1 MDQYVHVSSGGLD
14 CLILRGAWANVA
26 GAIYYVGFET
36 QCAAYKYFLYFSL
49 HICSEVDNQVFN
61 HVKTDVHL
69 PGKLM
74 EIVNAMLLNG
84 FIILVGPK
92 VPEDI

>member
-36 QCAAYKYFLYFSL
+36 QCAAYKYYEKNRFISA
-49 HICSEVDNQVFN
+49 
-61 HVKTDVHL
+61 VKLTTKFQ
-69 PGKLM
+69 PCKNRCTSSW
-74 EIVNAMLLNG
+74 EIDGNSKCYAAKWV
-84 FIILVGPK
+84 IILVGPK